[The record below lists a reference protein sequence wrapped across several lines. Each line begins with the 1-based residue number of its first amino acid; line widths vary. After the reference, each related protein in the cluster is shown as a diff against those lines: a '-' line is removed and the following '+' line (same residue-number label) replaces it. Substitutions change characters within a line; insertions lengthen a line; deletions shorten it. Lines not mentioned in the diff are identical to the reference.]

1 MKKNYFIIL
10 CLFLTHQSFAQ
21 GTIDVTTF
29 EKQISAK
36 ANTLCKYIVAVG
48 TSIGQPGS
56 VGNAEK
62 DIIIKNRVPTLFW
75 NYKEDPRYMKTTN
88 GAHGD
93 VIRKR
98 PMYIYFSNLKT
109 QSENKLNTKT
119 IYELR
124 YVGIINDN
132 KSKGLT
138 FERTLAD
145 GCKLY
150 STIIRIRQR
159 YHQINLS
166 SLGIEGKSIEK
177 IEDDIKDYKVYIVI
191 KPNGK
196 AGVFLGDVSRAK
208 RV

>member
-1 MKKNYFIIL
+1 MKKKFFIIL

-21 GTIDVTTF
+21 GTIDVTRF
-29 EKQISAK
+29 ENEIKAQ

-75 NYKEDPRYMKTTN
+75 NYKEDPRYMKTTS
-88 GAHGD
+88 GADGT

-109 QSENKLNTKT
+109 QSENKLNAQT

-124 YVGIINDN
+124 YDGIINDN

-196 AGVFLGDVSRAK
+196 AGVFLGDVYRAK